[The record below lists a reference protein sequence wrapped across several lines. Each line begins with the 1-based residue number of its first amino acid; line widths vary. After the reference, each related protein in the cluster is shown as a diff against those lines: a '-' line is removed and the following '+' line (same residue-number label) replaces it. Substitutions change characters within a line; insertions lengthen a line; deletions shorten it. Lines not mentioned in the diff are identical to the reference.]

1 MHNLAEKFL
10 EMKDVEFVPFLLTE
24 KADIFS
30 IRLNGNEKTETEDF
44 LIEFKDTQSSPLRND
59 LNSVLTTINSIGK
72 EGALESFFRPEGL
85 FADRIC
91 AIPLLLS
98 RRKSSDKCG
107 SLRLYCIRMSD
118 SLLILGGGGEK
129 KTRTYEEDPI
139 LSEKVKTLQSIDKAL
154 TDMEDNGIDIASTI
168 YL

>member
-1 MHNLAEKFL
+1 M
-10 EMKDVEFVPFLLTE
+10 
-24 KADIFS
+24 
-30 IRLNGNEKTETEDF
+30 
-44 LIEFKDTQSSPLRND
+44 
-59 LNSVLTTINSIGK
+59 TTINSIGK
-72 EGALESFFRPEGL
+72 EGALESFFRPEGK

-139 LSEKVKTLQSIDKAL
+139 LSEKVKTLQSIDKTL

-168 YL
+168 YNITLKIQ

>member
-1 MHNLAEKFL
+1 MLNLAEKFL

-98 RRKSSDKCG
+98 RQN
-107 SLRLYCIRMSD
+107 
-118 SLLILGGGGEK
+118 LLIN
-129 KTRTYEEDPI
+129 
-139 LSEKVKTLQSIDKAL
+139 A
-154 TDMEDNGIDIASTI
+154 AA
-168 YL
+168 